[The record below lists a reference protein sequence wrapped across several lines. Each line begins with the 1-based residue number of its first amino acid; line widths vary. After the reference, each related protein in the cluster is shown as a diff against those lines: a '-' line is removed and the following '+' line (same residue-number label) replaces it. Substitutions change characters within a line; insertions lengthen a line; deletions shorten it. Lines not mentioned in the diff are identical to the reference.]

1 MRKRMTIHIVMMRPE
16 YGVRIDMI
24 SFGNTAICGSEW
36 RCVAEMSSVTP
47 LAMPDIVRRRGSSER
62 FQAVGIERIADKG
75 RWASAIPL
83 SVPLQC

>member
-47 LAMPDIVRRRGSSER
+47 LAMPDIVRR
-62 FQAVGIERIADKG
+62 
-75 RWASAIPL
+75 
-83 SVPLQC
+83 